1 MAEPSSK
8 QLALRAIEA
17 LPADASIEDAMER
30 LYVIAQVERGLA
42 DVEAGRLV
50 PHDEVRERFGLR

>member
-1 MAEPSSK
+1 MAEPSPK

-30 LYVIAQVERGLA
+30 LYVIAKVERGLA

-50 PHDEVRERFGLR
+50 PHDEVRGRFGLR